1 MKLNLKKIPWKKR
14 FIQAV
19 WILFGIG
26 AMVLF
31 GAAMV
36 KKNQKNCSGVQIE
49 ISGASQHM
57 FLDEKEILGI
67 LKVSGKLKGTAT
79 GKINLRALESV
90 VEKQKKD
97 TK

>member
-1 MKLNLKKIPWKKR
+1 MKLNLKKIPWEKR

-36 KKNQKNCSGVQIE
+36 KKNQKNTI
-49 ISGASQHM
+49 
-57 FLDEKEILGI
+57 KP
-67 LKVSGKLKGTAT
+67 LKLRKLKLQHFFLVL
-79 GKINLRALESV
+79 KLMLIHIWQN
-90 VEKQKKD
+90 D
-97 TK
+97 NN